1 MKKRFFLALA
11 FTLLVLGVI
20 TFALLT
26 SNGPVLRPAGVIADR
41 QKNLLI
47 FTTLLSMV
55 VIVPVF
61 ILTFVISWRYREGNT
76 KARYTPDWDG
86 HKLLE
91 TIWWGIPCAIIL
103 VLGVVTWQTSHEL
116 DPFKP
121 LNTHVKPV
129 TIEVVALQWK
139 WLFLYPEEN
148 IATVNFVEFPAK
160 TPVRFHITS
169 DAPMNSFWI
178 PALGSQIYAMSGMS
192 TELNLEANHTG
203 VFQGASANIS
213 GEGFADMHFTAHA
226 VTRSD
231 YDKWANT
238 MRGSAPRLDS
248 EMYSKLRMPSRGG
261 QTASYLLS
269 EPDLYNAI
277 VMKYM
282 MPGNGPVEGQY

>member
-26 SNGPVLRPAGVIADR
+26 SNGPELKPAGVIADR
-41 QKNLLI
+41 QKNLMI
-47 FTTLLSMV
+47 FTTLLSLV

-61 ILTFVISWRYREGNT
+61 ILTFAIAWRYREGNT

-91 TIWWGIPCAIIL
+91 IIWWGIPCAIIL
-103 VLGVVTWQTSHEL
+103 VLGIVTWQTSHQL

-121 LNTHVKPV
+121 LNTTEKPV
-129 TIEVVALQWK
+129 TIQVVALQWK
-139 WLFLYPEEN
+139 WLFLYPDEH
-148 IATVNFVEFPAK
+148 IATVNFVQFPEK
-160 TPVRFHITS
+160 TPVRFQITS

-213 GEGFADMHFTAHA
+213 GEGFADMHFVAHA
-226 VTRSD
+226 VTRTD

-238 MRGSAPRLDS
+238 VRGSAASLGSDTYA
-248 EMYSKLRMPSRGG
+248 ELRKPSRGTK
-261 QTASYLLS
+261 TASYLLT
-269 EPDLYNAI
+269 EPELYNTI

-282 MPGNGPVEGQY
+282 TPGNGPVEGQY